1 MACAIN
7 SPNDATDPIRH
18 RDSNRRTLM
27 FALSLSH
34 FGCTTM
40 TTPILE
46 TSRKS
51 LLKPGLI
58 ALSLMLATAMTG
70 CDSGSKSGAQMSSE
84 AFIEGNISDIHGPL
98 STGKLEVKD
107 KNDRVIL
114 SQNLDGQSNHFAI
127 KVPAGT
133 SYPILLVFTPPAGG
147 VSQVVRAVVTSP
159 LADRMD
165 VTDITSLVV
174 DAAFALGGL
183 TEENIAKASGGA
195 IGLRQ
200 RQGVSAGAG
209 GGGSGAGQSAGGVS
223 RGGHGGHDMSGGG
236 APGAPGTGENM
247 EGMQH

>member
-1 MACAIN
+1 MLA
-7 SPNDATDPIRH
+7 
-18 RDSNRRTLM
+18 
-27 FALSLSH
+27 FSLSH

-40 TTPILE
+40 TTPIFE
-46 TSRKS
+46 TART
-51 LLKPGLI
+51 LGLKPGLI
-58 ALSLMLATAMTG
+58 ALFLMLATTMTA

>member
-1 MACAIN
+1 MTN
-7 SPNDATDPIRH
+7 
-18 RDSNRRTLM
+18 TL
-27 FALSLSH
+27 FAFSFPY
-34 FGCTTM
+34 FGCNAM
-40 TTPILE
+40 TNPILRISRDWLIK
-46 TSRKS
+46 TS
-51 LLKPGLI
+51 LI
-58 ALSLMLATAMTG
+58 ALSLWLPAMITG
-70 CDSGSKSGAQMSSE
+70 CDSSSKSSGQMSSE
-84 AFIEGNISDIHGPL
+84 AYIEGNISDIHGPMT
-98 STGKLEVKD
+98 TGKLEVKD
-107 KNDRVIL
+107 KNDRIIL
-114 SQNLDGQSNHFAI
+114 SQQLDGQSSHFAI

-236 APGAPGTGENM
+236 VPGAPGTGAEGNM

>member
-1 MACAIN
+1 MTN
-7 SPNDATDPIRH
+7 P
-18 RDSNRRTLM
+18 TLEISRASVLKTSLL
-27 FALSLSH
+27 ALSL
-34 FGCTTM
+34 
-40 TTPILE
+40 
-46 TSRKS
+46 
-51 LLKPGLI
+51 
-58 ALSLMLATAMTG
+58 ALTVPLTG
-70 CDSGSKSGAQMSSE
+70 CESGSKSSTQMSAE

-98 STGKLEVKD
+98 DTGKLEVKD

-114 SQNLDGQSNHFAI
+114 SQNLNGQSNHFAI

-133 SYPILLVFTPPAGG
+133 TYPILLIFTPPAGG

-174 DAAFALGGL
+174 DAALALGGL

-223 RGGHGGHDMSGGG
+223 RGGHGGHDMTGGG
-236 APGAPGTGENM
+236 APGTPGAGEQM
-247 EGMQH
+247 QGMQH

>member
-1 MACAIN
+1 MTIPKSEVLQALIQDTHKLAV
-7 SPNDATDPIRH
+7 AA
-18 RDSNRRTLM
+18 LM
-27 FALSLSH
+27 TVAL
-34 FGCTTM
+34 
-40 TTPILE
+40 
-46 TSRKS
+46 
-51 LLKPGLI
+51 
-58 ALSLMLATAMTG
+58 TG
-70 CDSGSKSGAQMSSE
+70 CDSSQKSGSQMSSE

-98 STGKLEVKD
+98 TTGKLEVKD
-107 KNDRVIL
+107 KNDRIIL
-114 SQNLDGQSNHFAI
+114 TQSLGGQSSHFAI

-133 SYPILLVFTPPAGG
+133 TYPILLVFTPPPGG
-147 VSQVVRAVVTSP
+147 VNQVVRAAVTGP

-183 TEENIAKASGGA
+183 TEENIAKASGSA

-236 APGAPGTGENM
+236 ASEAPGTPGTM
-247 EGMQH
+247 EGMPH

>member
-1 MACAIN
+1 MTN
-7 SPNDATDPIRH
+7 LRLKTP
-18 RDSNRRTLM
+18 RDSLLNHSLLAL
-27 FALSLSH
+27 ALSL
-34 FGCTTM
+34 T
-40 TTPILE
+40 L
-46 TSRKS
+46 
-51 LLKPGLI
+51 
-58 ALSLMLATAMTG
+58 AMTG
-70 CDSGSKSGAQMSSE
+70 CDSGSKSASQMSSE
-84 AFIEGNISDIHGPL
+84 AFIEGYLSDIHGPL

-107 KNDRVIL
+107 KNDRIIL
-114 SQNLDGQSNHFAI
+114 SQQLEGQNNHFAI

-133 SYPILLVFTPPAGG
+133 TYPILLVFTPPAGG

-223 RGGHGGHDMSGGG
+223 RGGHGGHDMSGSG
-236 APGAPGTGENM
+236 APGAGGTGTEGSM
-247 EGMQH
+247 EGMKHE